1 MEKTFDKIELV
12 KLVLV
17 FILEIVIAL
26 AVGTLLNVIGNVA
39 GISVPTYMHV
49 LALDICLLIPVFAYT
64 IKKGDSI
71 VEALG
76 FKGIKVATFFQTI
89 LLVIVVSPMAMFANV
104 LSQFFVPNTMVQ
116 GVDQFAS
123 ESVGLTLVA
132 TVLCAPVVEE
142 IVCRGFFTN
151 RLNKIMSFTAAAIIS
166 ALMFGALHMN
176 INQFCYATVLGL
188 IFSYTN
194 RASGSIFTSMIMHI
208 VFNGY
213 NMALLFMMNWEMGQV
228 GMDFAEAAEA
238 GRANTSSMITTA
250 VVTGVLAVGSFFLTR
265 LILKSIAKREGTI
278 EA

>member
-26 AVGTLLNVIGNVA
+26 VVGTLLNVIGNVA

-71 VEALG
+71 VEAFG

-188 IFSYTN
+188 IFAYTN

-213 NMALLFMMNWEMGQV
+213 NMALLFMMNWAMEQV

-238 GRANTSSMITTA
+238 ERANTSSMISTA
-250 VVTGVLAVGSFFLTR
+250 VVLGVLAVGSFFLTR

-278 EA
+278 EL

>member
-71 VEALG
+71 LEAFG

-166 ALMFGALHMN
+166 ALMFGILHMN

-188 IFSYTN
+188 IFAYTN

-213 NMALLFMMNWEMGQV
+213 NMALLFMMNWAMEQV

-238 GRANTSSMITTA
+238 ERANTSSMISTA
-250 VVTGVLAVGSFFLTR
+250 VVLGVLAVGSFFLTR

>member
-1 MEKTFDKIELV
+1 MEKKIDKIEV
-12 KLVLV
+12 AKLMLL
-17 FILEIVIAL
+17 FLLEIVIEL
-26 AVGTLLNVIGNVA
+26 GINTIFGIFTNVL
-39 GISVPTYMHV
+39 GINAPTYVHV
-49 LALDICLLIPVFAYT
+49 FVLDICLLIPVFAYT

-71 VEALG
+71 VEAFG
-76 FKGIKVATFFQTI
+76 FKGIKIATFFQTI
-89 LLVIVVSPMAMFANV
+89 LLVIVVSPMSMFANV
-104 LSQFFVPNTMVQ
+104 LSQFIVPNVMVQ
-116 GVDQFAS
+116 SVDQFAS

-151 RLNKIMSFTAAAIIS
+151 RINKTMSFTAAAIIS
-166 ALMFGALHMN
+166 ALMFGLLHMN

-188 IFSYTN
+188 IFAYTN

-213 NMALLFMMNWEMGQV
+213 NMALLFMLNWAMKQV

-238 GRANTSSMITTA
+238 GRANTSSMITSA
-250 VVTGVLAVGSFFLTR
+250 VVTGVLAIGSFFLTR
-265 LILKSIAKREGTI
+265 VILKSIAKREGTI

>member
-71 VEALG
+71 VEAFG

-132 TVLCAPVVEE
+132 TVLCASVVEE

-188 IFSYTN
+188 IFAYTN

-213 NMALLFMMNWEMGQV
+213 NMALLFMMNWAMEQV

-238 GRANTSSMITTA
+238 ERANTSSMISTA
-250 VVTGVLAVGSFFLTR
+250 VVLGVLAVGSFFLTR
-265 LILKSIAKREGTI
+265 LILRSIAKREGTI

>member
-71 VEALG
+71 VEAFG

-132 TVLCAPVVEE
+132 TVICAPIVEE

-151 RLNKIMSFTAAAIIS
+151 RINKTMSFTGAAIIS
-166 ALMFGALHMN
+166 ALMFGILHMN

-188 IFSYTN
+188 IFAYTN

-213 NMALLFMMNWEMGQV
+213 NMALLFMMNWAMEQV

-238 GRANTSSMITTA
+238 ERANTSSMISTA
-250 VVTGVLAVGSFFLTR
+250 VVLGVLAVGSFFLTR

>member
-1 MEKTFDKIELV
+1 MEKRIDKIEVV
-12 KLVLV
+12 KIVLM
-17 FILEIVIAL
+17 FLLEIAITL
-26 AVGTLLNVIGNVA
+26 GVGILLNVISGRS
-39 GISVPTYMHV
+39 GINIPTYIHV
-49 LALDICLLIPVFAYT
+49 IVLDILLLIPVFVYT

-71 VEALG
+71 VDAFG

-104 LSQFFVPNTMVQ
+104 LSQFIVPNTMVQ
-116 GVDQFAS
+116 AIDQFAA

-151 RLNKIMSFTAAAIIS
+151 RINKTMSFTAAAIIS
-166 ALMFGALHMN
+166 ALMFGVLHMN

-188 IFSYTN
+188 IFAYTN

-213 NMALLFMMNWEMGQV
+213 NMALLFMLNWAMEQV
-228 GMDFAEAAEA
+228 GMDFAETAEA
-238 GRANTSSMITTA
+238 GRANTSSMISTA
-250 VVTGVLAVGSFFLTR
+250 VVFGILAVGSFFLTR
-265 LILKSIAKREGTI
+265 VILKSIAKREGTI

>member
-71 VEALG
+71 IEALG

-89 LLVIVVSPMAMFANV
+89 LLVIVLSPMAMFANV

-151 RLNKIMSFTAAAIIS
+151 RLNKILPFTATAIIS
-166 ALMFGALHMN
+166 ALMFGALHLN

-188 IFSYTN
+188 IFAYTN
-194 RASGSIFTSMIMHI
+194 RASGSVFTSMIMHI

-213 NMALLFMMNWEMGQV
+213 NMALLFMLNWAMEQV
-228 GMDFAEAAEA
+228 GMDFAETAEV
-238 GRANTSSMITTA
+238 GRANTSSMITSA

>member
-1 MEKTFDKIELV
+1 MEKKIDKIEV
-12 KLVLV
+12 AKLMLLILLEIAIELGVNTIFGLFTNVLGINAPTYLHVLV
-17 FILEIVIAL
+17 
-26 AVGTLLNVIGNVA
+26 
-39 GISVPTYMHV
+39 
-49 LALDICLLIPVFAYT
+49 LDICLLIPVFAYT

-71 VEALG
+71 VEAFG

-104 LSQFFVPNTMVQ
+104 LSQFIVPNVMVQ
-116 GVDQFAS
+116 SVDQFAT

-132 TVLCAPVVEE
+132 TVISAPIVEE

-166 ALMFGALHMN
+166 ALMFGALHLN

-188 IFSYTN
+188 IFAYTN
-194 RASGSIFTSMIMHI
+194 RASGSVFTSMIMHI
-208 VFNGY
+208 IFNGY
-213 NMALLFMMNWEMGQV
+213 NMALLFMLNWAMEQV

-238 GRANTSSMITTA
+238 NRANTSNMITSA
-250 VVTGVLAVGSFFLTR
+250 VVLGVLAVGSFFLTR

>member
-12 KLVLV
+12 KLVSV

-26 AVGTLLNVIGNVA
+26 VVGTLLNVIGNVA

-188 IFSYTN
+188 IFAYTN

-213 NMALLFMMNWEMGQV
+213 NMALLFMMNWAMEQV

-238 GRANTSSMITTA
+238 ERANTSSMISTA
-250 VVTGVLAVGSFFLTR
+250 VVLGVLAVGSFFLTR

>member
-71 VEALG
+71 VEAFG

-166 ALMFGALHMN
+166 ALMFGAPHMN

-188 IFSYTN
+188 IFAYTN

-213 NMALLFMMNWEMGQV
+213 NMALLFMMNWAMEQV

-238 GRANTSSMITTA
+238 ERANTSSMISTA
-250 VVTGVLAVGSFFLTR
+250 VVLGVLAVGSFFLTR

>member
-39 GISVPTYMHV
+39 GISVPTYVHV

-71 VEALG
+71 VEAFG

-116 GVDQFAS
+116 GVEQFAS

-188 IFSYTN
+188 IFAYTN

-213 NMALLFMMNWEMGQV
+213 NMALLFMMNWAMEQV

-238 GRANTSSMITTA
+238 ERANTSSMISTA
-250 VVTGVLAVGSFFLTR
+250 VVLGVLAVGSFFLTR

>member
-71 VEALG
+71 VEAFG

-104 LSQFFVPNTMVQ
+104 LSQFLVPNTMVQ

-208 VFNGY
+208 VFNCY
-213 NMALLFMMNWEMGQV
+213 NMALLCRCG
-228 GMDFAEAAEA
+228 
-238 GRANTSSMITTA
+238 
-250 VVTGVLAVGSFFLTR
+250 
-265 LILKSIAKREGTI
+265 
-278 EA
+278 

>member
-1 MEKTFDKIELV
+1 MEKKIDKIEV
-12 KLVLV
+12 AKLMLL
-17 FILEIVIAL
+17 FLLEIAIEL
-26 AVGTLLNVIGNVA
+26 GINTIFGIFTNVL
-39 GISVPTYMHV
+39 GINAPTYVHV
-49 LALDICLLIPVFAYT
+49 FVLDICLLIPVFAYT

-71 VEALG
+71 VEAFG

-89 LLVIVVSPMAMFANV
+89 LLVIVVSPMSMFANV
-104 LSQFFVPNTMVQ
+104 LSQFIVPNVMVQ
-116 GVDQFAS
+116 SVDQFAS

-151 RLNKIMSFTAAAIIS
+151 RINKTMSFTAAAIIS
-166 ALMFGALHMN
+166 ALMFGVLHMN

-188 IFSYTN
+188 IFAYTN

-213 NMALLFMMNWEMGQV
+213 NMALLFMLNWAMEQV
-228 GMDFAEAAEA
+228 GMDFAETAEA
-238 GRANTSSMITTA
+238 GRANTSSMISTA
-250 VVTGVLAVGSFFLTR
+250 VVFGILAVGSFFLTR
-265 LILKSIAKREGTI
+265 VILKSIAKREGTI

>member
-71 VEALG
+71 VEAFG

-132 TVLCAPVVEE
+132 TVICAPIVEE

-151 RLNKIMSFTAAAIIS
+151 RINKTMSFTAAAIIS
-166 ALMFGALHMN
+166 ALMFGILHMN

-188 IFSYTN
+188 IFAYTN

-213 NMALLFMMNWEMGQV
+213 NMALLFMMNWAMEQV

-238 GRANTSSMITTA
+238 ERANTSSMISTA
-250 VVTGVLAVGSFFLTR
+250 VVLGVLAVGSFFLTR

>member
-188 IFSYTN
+188 IFAYTN

-213 NMALLFMMNWEMGQV
+213 NMALLFMMNWAMEQV

-238 GRANTSSMITTA
+238 ERANTSSMISTA
-250 VVTGVLAVGSFFLTR
+250 VVLGVLAVGSFFLTR

>member
-49 LALDICLLIPVFAYT
+49 VALDICLLIPVFVYT

-188 IFSYTN
+188 IFAYTN
-194 RASGSIFTSMIMHI
+194 RASGSVFTSMIMHI

-213 NMALLFMMNWEMGQV
+213 NMALLFMMNWAMEQV

-238 GRANTSSMITTA
+238 ERASTSSMISTA
-250 VVTGVLAVGSFFLTR
+250 VVLGVLAVGSFFLTR

>member
-71 VEALG
+71 VEAFG

-188 IFSYTN
+188 IFAYTN

-213 NMALLFMMNWEMGQV
+213 NMALLFMMNWAMEQV

-238 GRANTSSMITTA
+238 ERANTSSMISTA
-250 VVTGVLAVGSFFLTR
+250 VVLGVLAVGSFFLTR

>member
-71 VEALG
+71 VDAFG

-151 RLNKIMSFTAAAIIS
+151 RINKTMSFTAAAIIS
-166 ALMFGALHMN
+166 ALMFGVLHMN

-188 IFSYTN
+188 IFAYTN

-213 NMALLFMMNWEMGQV
+213 NMALLFMMNWAMEQV

-238 GRANTSSMITTA
+238 ERANTSSMISTA
-250 VVTGVLAVGSFFLTR
+250 VVLGVLAVGSFFLTR

>member
-1 MEKTFDKIELV
+1 MEKKIDKIEV
-12 KLVLV
+12 AKLMLL
-17 FILEIVIAL
+17 FLLEIAIEL
-26 AVGTLLNVIGNVA
+26 GINTIFGIFTNVL
-39 GISVPTYMHV
+39 GINAPTYVHV
-49 LALDICLLIPVFAYT
+49 FVLDICLLIPVFAYT

-71 VEALG
+71 VEAFG

-89 LLVIVVSPMAMFANV
+89 LLVIVVSPMSMFANV
-104 LSQFFVPNTMVQ
+104 LSQFIVPNVMVQ
-116 GVDQFAS
+116 SVDQFAS

-151 RLNKIMSFTAAAIIS
+151 RINKTMSFTAAAIIS
-166 ALMFGALHMN
+166 ALMFGVLHLN

-188 IFSYTN
+188 IFAYTN
-194 RASGSIFTSMIMHI
+194 RASGSVFTSMIMHI

-213 NMALLFMMNWEMGQV
+213 NMALLFMMNWAMEQV
-228 GMDFAEAAEA
+228 GMDLAETAEA

-250 VVTGVLAVGSFFLTR
+250 VVTGVLAIGSFFLTR
-265 LILKSIAKREGTI
+265 VILKSIAKREGTI

>member
-26 AVGTLLNVIGNVA
+26 VVGTLLNVIGNVA

-71 VEALG
+71 VEAFG

-188 IFSYTN
+188 IFAYTN

-213 NMALLFMMNWEMGQV
+213 NMALLFMMNWAMEQV

-238 GRANTSSMITTA
+238 ERANTSSMISTA
-250 VVTGVLAVGSFFLTR
+250 VVLGVLAVGSFFLTR

>member
-71 VEALG
+71 LEAFG

-132 TVLCAPVVEE
+132 TVICAPIVEE

-151 RLNKIMSFTAAAIIS
+151 RINKTMSFTGAAIIS
-166 ALMFGALHMN
+166 ALMFGILHMN

-188 IFSYTN
+188 IFAYTN

-213 NMALLFMMNWEMGQV
+213 NMALLFMMNWAMEQV

-238 GRANTSSMITTA
+238 ERANTSSMISTA
-250 VVTGVLAVGSFFLTR
+250 VVLGVLAVGSFFLTR

>member
-76 FKGIKVATFFQTI
+76 FKEIKVATFFQTI

-188 IFSYTN
+188 IFAYTN

-213 NMALLFMMNWEMGQV
+213 NMALLFMMNWAMEQV

-238 GRANTSSMITTA
+238 ERANTSSMISTA
-250 VVTGVLAVGSFFLTR
+250 VVLGVLAVGSFFLTR

>member
-71 VEALG
+71 VEAFG

-188 IFSYTN
+188 IFAYTN

-213 NMALLFMMNWEMGQV
+213 NMALLFMMNWAMEQV

-238 GRANTSSMITTA
+238 ERANTSSMISTA
-250 VVTGVLAVGSFFLTR
+250 VVLGVLAVGSFFLTR

-278 EA
+278 EL

>member
-49 LALDICLLIPVFAYT
+49 LALDICLLIPAFAYT

-71 VEALG
+71 VEAFG

-188 IFSYTN
+188 IFAYTN

-213 NMALLFMMNWEMGQV
+213 NMALLFMMNWAMEQV

-238 GRANTSSMITTA
+238 ERANTSSMISTA
-250 VVTGVLAVGSFFLTR
+250 VVLGVLAVGSFFLTR
-265 LILKSIAKREGTI
+265 LILRSIAKREGTI